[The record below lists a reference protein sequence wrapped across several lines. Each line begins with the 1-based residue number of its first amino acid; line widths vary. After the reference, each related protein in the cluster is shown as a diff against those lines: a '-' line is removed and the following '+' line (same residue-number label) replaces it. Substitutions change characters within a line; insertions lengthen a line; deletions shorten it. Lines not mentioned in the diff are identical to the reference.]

1 MKRNIKEI
9 LSKMTLEEKAGLC
22 SGLDFW
28 HTKGVE
34 RLGIPS
40 VMMTDGPHGLRKLAT
55 DDLGLD
61 TSIPATCF
69 PTGAALACSWDRGL
83 LERVGTALGEEC
95 LKEQVSILLGPAAN
109 IKRSPLCGRNF
120 EYLSEDP
127 YLSSEIAAAHIKGVQ
142 SQGVGTSLKHYAA
155 NNQETRRLLTN
166 AVVDERTLREIYLAS
181 FEGAVK
187 QSQPWTVMCSYNK
200 INGTYVSENK
210 YILSD
215 ILKDEWGH
223 EGVVMSD
230 WGAVNERADG
240 LSAGLELEMPTS
252 GGEGDKKIIKAV
264 KNGELSES
272 VLDKAVERLL
282 KVIFKAADCLRE
294 NYQCDL
300 EEHHRLARKAAGE
313 CAVLLK
319 NEENIL
325 PLSKTGKIA
334 VIGAFAKVPRY
345 QGGGSSHVNPVKLD
359 NAYDE
364 MVRSAGQ
371 DAAILYAAG
380 YKMDEDKRVF
390 DKEPFKSLC
399 DEPDTA
405 LIQEAVETAAK
416 ADTAVIFAGLP
427 DTYESE
433 FFDRKHMRMPEGH
446 NKLIEAVAKVQKNVV
461 VVLSNGSPVE
471 MPWIGQ
477 VKAVLEMYLGGQ
489 ASGSAAAEIIFG
501 RVNPSGRLA
510 ETFPRKLSDNPSYLN
525 FPGDK
530 SMVEYREGIFVGYRY
545 YDAAEVEP
553 LFPFG
558 HGLSYT
564 SFEYTG
570 ISLDKQVINEEDE
583 LQVSVTLKNTGRAA
597 GKEVVQLY
605 VSDADSAVLRPRKE
619 LKGFEKVE
627 LMPGEEKTVRFSLGK
642 RAFSYYSTEKKD
654 WVAEDGEFK
663 ILAGSSS
670 RDIRLDAAL
679 LLSSTKKEV
688 TRYTRN
694 STVSE
699 VLAVPEGRSYIKG
712 ILEKAFGVAL
722 PEEADKKEGTAG
734 ELIFN
739 ETPIRQLLMY
749 AAGGFTEDMLEELL
763 AILNKN

>member
-1 MKRNIKEI
+1 
-9 LSKMTLEEKAGLC
+9 
-22 SGLDFW
+22 
-28 HTKGVE
+28 
-34 RLGIPS
+34 
-40 VMMTDGPHGLRKLAT
+40 
-55 DDLGLD
+55 
-61 TSIPATCF
+61 
-69 PTGAALACSWDRGL
+69 
-83 LERVGTALGEEC
+83 
-95 LKEQVSILLGPAAN
+95 
-109 IKRSPLCGRNF
+109 
-120 EYLSEDP
+120 
-127 YLSSEIAAAHIKGVQ
+127 
-142 SQGVGTSLKHYAA
+142 
-155 NNQETRRLLTN
+155 
-166 AVVDERTLREIYLAS
+166 
-181 FEGAVK
+181 
-187 QSQPWTVMCSYNK
+187 
-200 INGTYVSENK
+200 
-210 YILSD
+210 
-215 ILKDEWGH
+215 
-223 EGVVMSD
+223 MSD
-230 WGAVNERADG
+230 WGAVNERVDG
-240 LSAGLELEMPTS
+240 LAAGLELEMPTS
-252 GGEGDKKIIKAV
+252 NGEGDKKIIKAV
-264 KNGELSES
+264 RAGELDES

-282 KVIFKAADCLRE
+282 KVIFKASESLKG
-294 NYQCDL
+294 NHQCNLD
-300 EEHHRLARKAAGE
+300 EHHLLARKVAGE

-325 PLSKTGKIA
+325 PLSKTGRIA

-364 MVRSAGQ
+364 IVRSAGS
-371 DAAILYAAG
+371 DAAIIYAAG

-399 DEPDTA
+399 DEPDTV
-405 LIQEAVETAAK
+405 LIQEAVQSAAK

-489 ASGSAAAEIIFG
+489 ASGGAAADIIFG
-501 RVNPSGRLA
+501 GVNPSGRLA

-530 SMVEYREGIFVGYRY
+530 SKVEYREGIFVGYRY

-570 ISLDKQVINEEDE
+570 ISLDKKVISENDE
-583 LQVSVTLKNTGRAA
+583 LQVSVTVKNTGSTA

-605 VSDADSAVLRPRKE
+605 VSDGDSEVLRPRKE
-619 LKGFEKVE
+619 LKGFEKVD
-627 LMPGEEKTVRFSLGK
+627 LMPGEERTVGFKLGK
-642 RAFSYYSTEKKD
+642 RAFAYFSTDKKD

-670 RDIRLDAAL
+670 RDIRLEAAVQ
-679 LLSSTKKEV
+679 LSSYKNEV
-688 TRYTRN
+688 VRFTRN
-694 STVSE
+694 STAGE
-699 VLAVPEGRSYIKG
+699 VMAVPEGREYFKEIIK
-712 ILEKAFGVAL
+712 KAFGEAIL
-722 PEEADKKEGTAG
+722 EEEHNNKGTAG
-734 ELIFN
+734 ELVLT
-739 ETPIRQLLMY
+739 ETPIRQFLMY
-749 AAGGFTEDMLEELL
+749 AAGVFTEDMLEELL
-763 AILNKN
+763 TILNKE